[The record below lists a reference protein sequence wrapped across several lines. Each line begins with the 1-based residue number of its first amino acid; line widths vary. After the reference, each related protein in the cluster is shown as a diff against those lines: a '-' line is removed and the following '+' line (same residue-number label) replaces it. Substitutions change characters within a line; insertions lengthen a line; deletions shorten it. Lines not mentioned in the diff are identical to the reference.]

1 MTLIESM
8 QASTNVLVQV
18 VNPAA
23 RVVALAGAAA
33 AGLAAFRVKNTSV
46 RLSTWR
52 AVLFTALAMPL
63 LGWLLPPLAVPT
75 PAFLESAPQQTAA
88 AEYVPSEVIASQSVV
103 SGSISVSTAHADSK
117 VVVTRNAAVKGISAA
132 GIGEHAA
139 SASRVSQVPSTKS
152 DAAVANPT
160 TFSSMRWGAVPWA
173 TVAVA
178 SYLAVALFFLAR
190 LGIGLLLGRRLLRA
204 SQKID
209 EPRVALRLA
218 SRAHYSG
225 LTAVPG
231 LAESELISVP
241 VTMGALRSTILLPA
255 GWREWDEAKLDAIL
269 AHEVSHVARRDGFTQ
284 RLSLLHRAIFW
295 FSPLAWW
302 LDQRLADLAEQASD
316 EAALSGGADR
326 NDYARTLL
334 GFFEALHASP
344 GRVWWQGVAM
354 AKAGQAERHAERQA
368 EERLERI
375 LSWKG
380 SVAMGA
386 RNMNVTKASV
396 RKLIAAGVVVLA
408 VPVVYLAAAVR
419 PAGAA
424 AVPQHLPFAQSR
436 STPQAQSSAPTQPV
450 QSAPAT
456 PQPESRS
463 TPAPAPDAEIAPPPE
478 QGPEDAP
485 VPPPAALAD
494 GIHVIGG
501 VPAVPAIAPVAPPP
515 HLKDLPA
522 YPPVA
527 ALAPRGYLA
536 PRAAIAPAIWS
547 GQTSSSG
554 SSHRGGYSYHYGY
567 DDDQRF
573 VIVSGKSDSFTMS
586 GSGED
591 ARHVEKLRKSIQGD
605 FIWFERDEKPYII
618 RDQATIDRAKTFWEP
633 EEELGKKQEALGA
646 QQEVLGKQEEELGKK
661 MEEVQINVPDMT
673 AALDKLKAKLQ
684 KLGPHATMDQIG
696 DLQSEIGDLQS
707 KIGDLQSQA
716 GDAQGKLGEEQGA
729 LGEKQGKLGEEQGR
743 LGEQQAKLAEQAT
756 RQMKELL
763 DEAIKKGIAQP
774 EL

>member
-1 MTLIESM
+1 MTLIGSM
-8 QASTNVLVQV
+8 QASADVLTQV

-23 RVVALAGAAA
+23 RALALAGATA
-33 AGLAAFRVKNTSV
+33 AGLAIFRVTNTSV

-52 AVLFTALAMPL
+52 AVLYTALAMPV

-75 PAFLESAPQQTAA
+75 PAFLRSTRQPT
-88 AEYVPSEVIASQSVV
+88 VIEAHVQSVASSSQSFVATPV
-103 SGSISVSTAHADSK
+103 TTSISISTNHADGK
-117 VVVTRNAAVKGISAA
+117 AVVTRNAAVKGVPAA

-139 SASRVSQVPSTKS
+139 SALRVSQAPATKS
-152 DAAVANPT
+152 ASVVANPVAFSTFRWSTIPWAAVAV
-160 TFSSMRWGAVPWA
+160 M
-173 TVAVA
+173 
-178 SYLAVALFFLAR
+178 SYLAVALFLLAR
-190 LGIGLLLGRRLLRA
+190 FGIGLLFGRRLLRA

-225 LTAVPG
+225 LSVVPG

-255 GWREWDEAKLDAIL
+255 SWREWDKAKLDAIL
-269 AHEVSHVARRDGFTQ
+269 AHEVSHVARHDGLTQ

-302 LDQRLADLAEQASD
+302 LDRHLSDLAEQASD

-334 GFFEALHASP
+334 EFFEALHASP
-344 GRVWWQGVAM
+344 GRIWWQGVAM
-354 AKAGQAERHAERQA
+354 AKAGQA

-386 RNMNVTKASV
+386 KKMNVTRTNL
-396 RKLIAAGVVVLA
+396 RKLIAVAVVVLA
-408 VPVVYLAAAVR
+408 LPVVYLAAAVR

-424 AVPQHLPFAQSR
+424 SEPQHLPFAQER
-436 STPQAQSSAPTQPV
+436 STPPAQSSAQQPE
-450 QSAPAT
+450 QNSPPM
-456 PQPESRS
+456 PQPELSS
-463 TPAPAPDAEIAPPPE
+463 APAPAPDEEMAPPPAD
-478 QGPEDAP
+478 GPEDAP
-485 VPPPAALAD
+485 APPRPEIARE
-494 GIHVIGG
+494 IHVIGTVRR
-501 VPAVPAIAPVAPPP
+501 VPAVAPMAPLPS
-515 HLKDLPA
+515 LKSLPA
-522 YPPVA
+522 YPPIA

-536 PRAAIAPAIWS
+536 PRAPIAPAIWS
-547 GQTSSSG
+547 GQTGTSG
-554 SSHRGGYSYHYGY
+554 SHHGGGYSYYYGN
-567 DDDQRF
+567 DDDLRF
-573 VIVSGKSDSFTMS
+573 VIASGKSDSFTMS
-586 GSGED
+586 GSAMD
-591 ARHVEKLRKSIQGD
+591 ARHVEKLKKTIQGD
-605 FIWFERDEKPYII
+605 FIWFQRDEKSYLI
-618 RDQATIDRAKTFWEP
+618 RDQATIDRAKKFWEG
-633 EEELGKKQEALGA
+633 EEELGKRQEALGA
-646 QQEVLGKQEEELGKK
+646 QQEELGKQQEALGKK

-673 AALDKLKAKLQ
+673 AELDKLKAKLQ
-684 KLGPHATMDQIG
+684 KLGSHATMDQIG

-707 KIGDLQSQA
+707 KIGNLQSHA

-743 LGEQQAKLAEQAT
+743 LGEQQAELARKAT
-756 RQMKELL
+756 VEMKALL
-763 DEAIKKGIAQP
+763 DEAVKNGMAQP